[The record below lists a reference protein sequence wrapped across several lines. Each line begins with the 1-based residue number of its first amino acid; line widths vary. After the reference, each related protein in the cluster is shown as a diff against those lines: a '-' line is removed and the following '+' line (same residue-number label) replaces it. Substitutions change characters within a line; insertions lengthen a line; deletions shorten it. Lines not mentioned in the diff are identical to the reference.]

1 MALGPAGAG
10 LLGSTGAGAVAGAA
24 LPAIQGKDTQDI
36 IRGALGGAV
45 SGYLQPAPIVE
56 SMPTSFGVGMPF
68 DEAITAAQAADLAGL
83 AGIAPEMAASNLGLI
98 EASMGD
104 LSNVIPPD
112 VAASNLG
119 LLEASMGI
127 PLPSSMPGVADLRLD
142 VMPQPQVQPALGNLD
157 KSMLFSDTGY
167 GGMGPTQWWET
178 ITPGDAASTLGQ
190 IEGSMGGFGGAPT
203 EFVGPLLQTGN
214 ADKSVLLGNEGYG
227 PMPDLTV
234 NQAPITS
241 SPISSLGKGATV
253 RDFVEFVTKGAV
265 TGAGM
270 GALGAIPLSSVPGLK
285 DLFGG
290 GDAAATTTQGSPFG
304 SLASTALGALLANR
318 GQAAPQA
325 GVSAGKAPDIVGPV
339 ASLLAPKLVQRQPI
353 SLL

>member
-1 MALGPAGAG
+1 

-56 SMPTSFGVGMPF
+56 SMPTSFGAGMPF
-68 DEAITAAQAADLAGL
+68 DEAITAAQAADFAGM
-83 AGIAPEMAASNLGLI
+83 AGITPEM
-98 EASMGD
+98 
-104 LSNVIPPD
+104 
-112 VAASNLG
+112 AASNLG
-119 LLEASMGI
+119 LLEASMVSQ
-127 PLPSSMPGVADLRLD
+127 LPSSMPGVSDLRLD

-157 KSMLFSDTGY
+157 KSMLLGDAGY
-167 GGMGPTQWWET
+167 GGAEASQLAG
-178 ITPGDAASTLGQ
+178 TPGSSVDP
-190 IEGSMGGFGGAPT
+190 GSLM
-203 EFVGPLLQTGN
+203 GN
-214 ADKSVLLGNEGYG
+214 ADKAALLGNEGYG